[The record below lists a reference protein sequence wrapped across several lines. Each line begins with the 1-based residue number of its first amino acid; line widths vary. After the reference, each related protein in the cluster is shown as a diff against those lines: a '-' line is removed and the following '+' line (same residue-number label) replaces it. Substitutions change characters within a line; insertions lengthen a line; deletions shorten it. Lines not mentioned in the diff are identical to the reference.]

1 MSSLEERI
9 AAAEQRLKALKSR
22 QVRAATRQRARV
34 AKQHRRDDLRRKVLV
49 GSVVL
54 GLVERGEIEISLL
67 AGWLKGALSREEDQ
81 KLFSDY
87 WESLGKPGAEIPTA
101 MEGKPRLP
109 ASNGASVRTGRE
121 MSPDS

>member
-22 QVRAATRQRARV
+22 QVRAATRQRTRDAR
-34 AKQHRRDDLRRKVLV
+34 QHRRDDLRRKVLV

-54 GLVERGEIEISLL
+54 ELVERGEVEISLL

-81 KLFSDY
+81 RLFLDY
-87 WESLGKPGAEIPTA
+87 WEALGRPGVEIA
-101 MEGKPRLP
+101 GAGEGESRLP
-109 ASNGASVRTGRE
+109 GSNGGSGRTGRE